1 MIFFYKLSPRTSENL
16 TAPSTISDRDSLDK
30 EHLMLIWMITLLV
43 YVIVAILFGGIYL
56 YRKNKGSVLLCS
68 VELFFSGLIY
78 INTE

>member
-1 MIFFYKLSPRTSENL
+1 MNFFYKLSPRTSENL

>member
-1 MIFFYKLSPRTSENL
+1 MNFFYKLSPRTSENL
-16 TAPSTISDRDSLDK
+16 TASSTISDRDSLDK
-30 EHLMLIWMITLLV
+30 EHIMLIWMITLLV